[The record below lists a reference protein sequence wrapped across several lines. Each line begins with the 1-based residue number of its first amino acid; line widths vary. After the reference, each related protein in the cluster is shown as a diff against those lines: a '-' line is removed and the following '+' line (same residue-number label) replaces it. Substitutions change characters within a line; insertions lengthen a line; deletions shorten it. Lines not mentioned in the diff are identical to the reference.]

1 MALPL
6 RTAAF
11 WTIYKLFER
20 GPVMQQSADSV
31 RRASDLRKKLLALPP
46 AKVITWRTDRNAV
59 VSAGEATATDGT
71 ALPLRIYRP
80 KDAGPGP
87 LPVVLNFHGGGWVS
101 GDVHQSEWWASSIAA
116 RAGVVVVSVEYR
128 LAPENSFPIPVED
141 CYDATRWV
149 AEHAEELG
157 VDPSRLAVMGD
168 SAGGNMAAVVS
179 LMARDRGE
187 FAVALQVLIYPSVE
201 LVDDFPSEHENAN
214 APILTAKDIATTPG
228 LYFHDTTRE
237 MSDPYASPLRGKHE
251 NLPPAL
257 IQTAQFDPL
266 RDQGPAYAAAL
277 TAAGVE
283 VRLTNYIDAVHG
295 YASLPGIS
303 PSARQALAE
312 AVEVVRAYL
321 TP

>member
-6 RTAAF
+6 RTALF
-11 WTIYKLFER
+11 WTIYKIVER
-20 GPVMQQSADSV
+20 APVMQQSVEGV
-31 RRASDLRKKLLALPP
+31 RAASELRKRAFRLPG
-46 AKVITWRTDRNAV
+46 AWLIAGRTDRGAAV
-59 VSAGEATATDGT
+59 SPGVATAADGT
-71 ALPLRIYRP
+71 ELPLRIYRP
-80 KDAGPGP
+80 KNAGGEP
-87 LPVVLNFHGGGWVS
+87 LPVILNFHGGGWVS
-101 GDVHQSEWWASSIAA
+101 GDVHQSEWWASSVAA

-149 AEHAEELG
+149 AEHADDFG
-157 VDPSRLAVMGD
+157 VDPGRLAVMGD
-168 SAGGNMAAVVS
+168 SAGGNMAAAVS

-201 LVDDFPSEHENAN
+201 LIDDFPSEHENAN

-251 NLPPAL
+251 HLPPAL

-266 RDQGPAYAAAL
+266 RDQGRAYAEAL

-283 VRLTNYIDAVHG
+283 VRLSNYIDAVHG

-312 AVEVVRAYL
+312 AVDVVRRYL
-321 TP
+321 QP